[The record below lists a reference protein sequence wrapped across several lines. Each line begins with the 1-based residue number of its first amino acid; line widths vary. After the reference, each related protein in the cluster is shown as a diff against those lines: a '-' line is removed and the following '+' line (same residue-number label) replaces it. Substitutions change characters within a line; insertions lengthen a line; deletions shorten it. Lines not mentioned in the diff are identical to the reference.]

1 MATKTSILLPR
12 IHGYE
17 LEYHNNFGA
26 PYMLMDEVL
35 GKFIRP
41 LPSTPIDEVPHIYSQ
56 TADIVLA
63 LSRLTFPKIG
73 LLSSG
78 DANNGLPFISKC
90 LFHDLSLRNPFTTTS
105 EYYTTRFQDFFD
117 EKKKQIPLNDN

>member
-17 LEYHNNFGA
+17 LENHNNFGA

-56 TADIVLA
+56 TADVVLA

-78 DANNGLPFISKC
+78 DANNGLPFIKMGKSIRI
-90 LFHDLSLRNPFTTTS
+90 SLVSLERWLADH
-105 EYYTTRFQDFFD
+105 EQ
-117 EKKKQIPLNDN
+117 QIA